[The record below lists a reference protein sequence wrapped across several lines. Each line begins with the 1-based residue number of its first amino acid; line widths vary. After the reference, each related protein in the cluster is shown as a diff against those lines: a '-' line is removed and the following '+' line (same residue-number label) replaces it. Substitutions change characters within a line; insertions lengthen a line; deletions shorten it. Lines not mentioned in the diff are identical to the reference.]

1 MGKAI
6 EELAHFVGRRAGAT
20 DRDRWSGRDRL
31 RAGLADGGLRTAVLL
46 NGLAGRSIEF
56 EPLQE
61 DRGA

>member
-31 RAGLADGGLRTAVLL
+31 RAGLADGGPAHGGSAQR
-46 NGLAGRSIEF
+46 
-56 EPLQE
+56 P
-61 DRGA
+61 DRALDRV